1 MTYVQA
7 LQFQSVYE
15 LQCPALIT
23 FAWEEIDEG
32 GHFLRDKS
40 GFLLPF
46 TAAAQTGYKPI
57 DGNGTVVVF
66 LETTYRTLQV
76 LVLRGKLSSE
86 SASPPPPPP
95 RNFFRPPNWK
105 FPPQAGV
112 IPRYVVEI

>member
-1 MTYVQA
+1 MR
-7 LQFQSVYE
+7 
-15 LQCPALIT
+15 
-23 FAWEEIDEG
+23 

-46 TAAAQTGYKPI
+46 TAAAVNGYKPI

-86 SASPPPPPP
+86 SAFPPPLLLLGTSFALQIGNFPLKLVLFPDMWSKFDRHQVYTLMGIKKPFRGGGKLPFP
-95 RNFFRPPNWK
+95 R
-105 FPPQAGV
+105 
-112 IPRYVVEI
+112 